1 MYQQGMSLS
10 LKKIKKKMLLSEH
23 KNGKEKK
30 KAAKHCNYSDI
41 SNKLEQ
47 FSSPWTRPK
56 KDPSKNAYRNLMMN
70 SQSINMKT

>member
-1 MYQQGMSLS
+1 ME
-10 LKKIKKKMLLSEH
+10 KK
-23 KNGKEKK
+23 KK

-56 KDPSKNAYRNLMMN
+56 RPLQKCTQKPDDE
-70 SQSINMKT
+70 